1 MKIISR
7 TTIDDAKEFWRN
19 QTKNYKLFMTRDLLQ
34 TLFGNMANQYSS
46 IYMRTLGAS
55 VGDIGFLTSM
65 LSLVRM
71 LLSLP
76 GGILTDRVKRI
87 KRLYLVGRFL
97 ALPVNLLQ
105 AFATSWP
112 VYYWT
117 RIWEI
122 VTWRILM
129 PTGNIISIAA
139 ITNRDRVKALALN
152 RTVFSAVG
160 LIAPIIAA
168 YAITYFGGLD
178 RVESFRP
185 LFLIQF
191 VVSIVVFLI
200 FASQLS
206 EPEFKR
212 SSQGKEGLLKSTFEI
227 FTQVPGLRMILMLN
241 LVRSF
246 FLEMRMPLMQVY
258 FYEVKNADAFVI
270 AYQSTISTAATLL
283 FSVPISNLADRVGRR
298 KLGYISQ
305 LIYVLCMLAAVLTPA
320 SQPIWLLLYSF
331 FSSLGAAMDVAWN
344 AYIQEYIPLEMRG
357 RWMGVNTTFSSLVSI
372 PGPIIGSIIWA
383 INPDY
388 LWWISFVFY
397 LFLAIPL
404 RMRIPEKKMDS
415 SIETVVND

>member
-1 MKIISR
+1 MEIISR
-7 TTIDDAKEFWRN
+7 TAIKDAKEFWRN

-65 LSLVRM
+65 LSLTRM

-87 KRLYLVGRFL
+87 KRLYIIGRFL
-97 ALPVNLLQ
+97 SLPVNLLKG
-105 AFATSWP
+105 FATSWP
-112 VYYWT
+112 IFYWT
-117 RIWEI
+117 RIWEL

-129 PTGNIISIAA
+129 PTGRIISIAA

-160 LIAPIIAA
+160 LVAPIIAA

-178 RVESFRP
+178 RIESFRP
-185 LFLIQF
+185 LFMIQF
-191 VVSIVVFLI
+191 AVSVVVFLI
-200 FASQLS
+200 FASQMA

-212 SSQGKEGLLKSTFEI
+212 SSPRNVGVLRSTFDI
-227 FTQVPGLRMILMLN
+227 FTQIPGLRMILLLN

-246 FLEMRMPLMQVY
+246 FLQMRMPLMQVY
-258 FYEVKNADAFVI
+258 FYEVKNADAFII

-298 KLGYISQ
+298 KMGYISQ

-331 FSSLGAAMDVAWN
+331 FSSLGASMDVAWN

-357 RWMGVNTTFSSLVSI
+357 RWMGVSTTFSSLVSI
-372 PGPIIGSIIWA
+372 PGPIIGSIIWD

-404 RMRIPEKKMDS
+404 RMRIPERMPGVS
-415 SIETVVND
+415 PEHVVDV